1 MWGLLQLALLRQLY
15 KFITRISSHP
25 PGLSIRQTKCFVA
38 RNKDTNELLLD
49 IVDTNVANVSN
60 DPLQELGLAI
70 PGNIGRL
77 SLFLLTLTKWLINII
92 NNYMLGYYF

>member
-1 MWGLLQLALLRQLY
+1 
-15 KFITRISSHP
+15 
-25 PGLSIRQTKCFVA
+25 VA

-70 PGNIGRL
+70 PGNIGRAI
-77 SLFLLTLTKWLINII
+77 SVPTYTHKMVDK
-92 NNYMLGYYF
+92 YHK